1 MTSTTEPLLIGQ
13 LNMNNCLVSLEQL
26 DRTFSNPGHFIEMQ
40 LNVCY
45 LISFCSFHPFRDPCT
60 NYRNKKTCCCQEKR
74 SKFMGYSLGIRD
86 RRILRLLCLILWLT
100 FSSLWLCLLRCGPL
114 LKYSPVM
121 LHLSPATKKKPW
133 VQLDK
138 YSEEVF
144 RAVTKEQ
151 RPGNSPWL
159 LWAWPPASS

>member
-13 LNMNNCLVSLEQL
+13 LSMNNCLVSLEQL
-26 DRTFSNPGHFIEMQ
+26 DRTFSNPGQFIEMQ

-100 FSSLWLCLLRCGPL
+100 FNSLWLCLLRCGPL